1 MFKIFLENILI
12 FIVLLN
18 PISKVILLASMES
31 EITVEK
37 LAQISRQATVT
48 AVSILILFAFMGL
61 FILNSLFRIE
71 FSSLRVVGGIVLFM
85 VGLRALQKGEF
96 FNSPGSPGRPRTED
110 MVVVPIASPLIAG
123 PATIAAAISQS
134 ALLNLYIVS
143 LAIIAA
149 SLINYLFMI
158 FSFRISRVLRALHLI
173 NPLIRITGLLI
184 ASLGMDMVMSGIKD
198 FFTGINL

>member
-37 LAQISRQATVT
+37 LVQVSRQATVT
-48 AVSILILFAFMGL
+48 AVSILIIFAFMGL
-61 FILNSLFRIE
+61 FILNTLFRIE
-71 FSSLRVVGGIVLFM
+71 YSSLRVVGGIVLFM

-96 FNSPGSPGRPRTED
+96 FNSLDKPRTED

-134 ALLNLYIVS
+134 ALINPYIVS
-143 LAIIAA
+143 LAIIVA
-149 SLINYLFMI
+149 SLINYLVMI

-184 ASLGMDMVMSGIKD
+184 ASLGMDMVMSGIKA